1 MKTDD
6 LIKALVADNA
16 TVEPPIS
23 RTLMLALL
31 TGAMLAAIL
40 FAVTLGPRS
49 DFGWSI
55 IHSPRFIFK
64 FVLTI
69 GLAIPAYF
77 AVQRLA
83 RPDASAGRT
92 IWILALVPLLL
103 AIGVLV
109 EMYLLPADHWSVY
122 MIGSNSKACI
132 SLIPL
137 FAMAPLAGALLAL
150 RQGAPSNP
158 TAAGAFAGLLAAGI
172 GATLYGTHCIDDSP
186 LFIAVWY
193 TIAVGLITGLGA
205 FLGSRLLKW

>member
-23 RTLMLALL
+23 RTLLLALM

-40 FAVTLGPRS
+40 FAATMGPRS
-49 DFGWSI
+49 DFAWSI
-55 IHSPRFIFK
+55 VHSPRFIFK
-64 FVLTI
+64 FVLTL

-83 RPDASAGRT
+83 RPDATAGRT
-92 IWILALVPLLL
+92 IWILGMVPLML

-122 MIGSNSKACI
+122 MIGSNSRACLT
-132 SLIPL
+132 LIPL
-137 FAMAPLAGALLAL
+137 FSLAPLGGALLAL
-150 RQGAPSNP
+150 RRGAPSHP
-158 TAAGAFAGLLAAGI
+158 TTAGAFAGLLAAGI

-193 TIAVGLITGLGA
+193 TIAIGIVTGLGA